1 MQEAK
6 KPAPEPAAAQPFY
19 RETFDKGPAAQSS
32 HKSSKAEVIQEKED
46 TPSPVIE
53 DEQPRGLAASMG

>member
-6 KPAPEPAAAQPFY
+6 KPAPEPAATQPFY
-19 RETFDKGPAAQSS
+19 RESFDKVPAAQSQ
-32 HKSSKAEVIQEKED
+32 KSSKAEIIQEKEE